1 MSVTNQKI
9 LKTVEKLAVV
19 LEEGFKKV
27 DERFEKIDE
36 RLGRIDERVGRIDER
51 VGTVDERLGKVE
63 IILGNVT
70 FMLANHDNL
79 LKKIPTRE
87 EFDLFKSENATAHD
101 RTVKAIEGFGQELA
115 SSSEAHDRLEE
126 RVDVH
131 QEVLVKHKF
140 LEPEP
145 A

>member
-1 MSVTNQKI
+1 MPVTNQKI
-9 LKTVEKLAVV
+9 LKTVEDLAVAMK
-19 LEEGFKKV
+19 EGFKKV
-27 DERFEKIDE
+27 DERLGKIDE
-36 RLGRIDERVGRIDER
+36 RLGKTEAV
-51 VGTVDERLGKVE
+51 
-63 IILGNVT
+63 LGNVT

-101 RTVKAIEGFGQELA
+101 RTVKAIEKFDQELA

-126 RVDVH
+126 KVYVH